1 MYTGLHAYFNELVET
16 LAVAFYSINVLVL
29 QTMHVANKNMTKN
42 VIHKTKQ
49 NKHWTIC
56 HFEKYKVIKTK
67 ETKQMI
73 LMCQFKYTTV

>member
-1 MYTGLHAYFNELVET
+1 MYALRQGYTGLHAYFNELVET

-49 NKHWTIC
+49 NKH
-56 HFEKYKVIKTK
+56 
-67 ETKQMI
+67 
-73 LMCQFKYTTV
+73 